1 MRRRPFKKG
10 VDEPM
15 APRVFSTK
23 TTWMAVIALGM
34 ITLDCGTARGGG
46 ITGVVSF
53 GDSLSD
59 VGNDYIASGGTEPPS
74 PPYYQGH
81 FSNGPIWLEYLAKD
95 LGVSAPTPY
104 LAGGS
109 DYAFGGAET
118 GPGYANFMGYQI
130 PNIDTQIAAYFA
142 AHNTPSPT
150 QLFTIWGGA
159 NDALFGSSPN
169 PQTSAANIAQE
180 ITTLANAG
188 AKQFLIPNLPPLNLT
203 PYALSGA
210 LTTGQVQGLAQFTVG
225 FNYYLGLELPQL
237 QQSLGVQIHEMDVNS
252 LFYAVLAN
260 PGKYGFTNVT
270 DELLLAPTNVTTGYL
285 FWDEVH
291 PTTQAG
297 QTLGNL
303 AFQSVPEPSSLIIL
317 ATSISGLGAWIRF
330 GLQSRG
336 RGSRSSGRAGTPTT
350 VCPPATS

>member
-1 MRRRPFKKG
+1 
-10 VDEPM
+10 
-15 APRVFSTK
+15 
-23 TTWMAVIALGM
+23 MAVY
-34 ITLDCGTARGGG
+34 CGGARGGG
-46 ITGVVSF
+46 ITGIVSF

-95 LGVSAPTPY
+95 LGVPAPTPY
-104 LAGGS
+104 LSPAGGS

-118 GPGYANFMGYQI
+118 GPGYSNFMGYQI
-130 PNIDTQIAAYFA
+130 PNIDTQIGAYLST
-142 AHNTPSPT
+142 HTPSPT

-159 NDALFGSSPN
+159 NDVLFGSSPN
-169 PQTSAANIAQE
+169 PQTSAANIAEE

-203 PYALSGA
+203 PYALSSSTA
-210 LTTGQVQGLAQFTVG
+210 VQAGLAQFTVG
-225 FNYYLGLELPQL
+225 FNYYLGLELPLL

-252 LFYAVLAN
+252 LFYAVVAD

-297 QTLGNL
+297 QILANL
-303 AFQSVPEPSSLIIL
+303 AVQSIPEPSSLIIL
-317 ATSISGLGAWIRF
+317 ATSVCGLGAWIGFR
-330 GLQSRG
+330 SR
-336 RGSRSSGRAGTPTT
+336 RLAS
-350 VCPPATS
+350 